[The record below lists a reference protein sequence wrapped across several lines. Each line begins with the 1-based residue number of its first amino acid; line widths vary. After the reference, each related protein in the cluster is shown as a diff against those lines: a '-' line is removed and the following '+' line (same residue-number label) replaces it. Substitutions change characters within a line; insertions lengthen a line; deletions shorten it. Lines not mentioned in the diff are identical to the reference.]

1 MQTENLVI
9 KHVVKGIYF
18 WNPGFLVKVVHF
30 SNEFS
35 THHLLVKKIK
45 SLIDKENAL
54 FERNSISLFVVVV
67 VVVFLIFLV
76 LPLFLKAN

>member
-54 FERNSISLFVVVV
+54 FERNSISCCSLLLLLLFFNISCFTCV
-67 VVVFLIFLV
+67 
-76 LPLFLKAN
+76 P